1 MNKLRGL
8 VENNSLYK
16 KMSRNKILAKLIN
29 WETITYIFFGVL
41 TTVVS
46 YASYAVANS
55 LFESV
60 GYHGV
65 VSFFV
70 DNGKDYSYQESNVIS
85 WIFSVTFA
93 FVTNKM
99 WVFESR
105 GRSRGENV
113 REFFSF
119 YASRI
124 ASLFIDIG
132 FTYVFVSLFG
142 MGKMVSKII
151 ASVVIVVVNYILSKL
166 FVFKKKPEEQVQS
179 QSSSE
184 SDS

>member
-1 MNKLRGL
+1 MSKIRGF
-8 VENNSLYK
+8 VEGNALYRR
-16 KMSRNKILAKLIN
+16 MARNKILAKLVN

-46 YASYAVANS
+46 YVSYALANAV
-55 LFESV
+55 FESV
-60 GYHGV
+60 GYLGAGALIFNRAGEV
-65 VSFFV
+65 
-70 DNGKDYSYQESNVIS
+70 KDYSYQEANVIS

-93 FVTNKM
+93 FVTNKL

-105 GRSRGENV
+105 GKSGREV
-113 REFFSF
+113 TREFFSF

-124 ASLFIDIG
+124 VSLFIDIG
-132 FTYVFVSLFG
+132 FTYLFVSVLD

-151 ASVVIVVVNYILSKL
+151 ASVFIVVVNYILSKL
-166 FVFKKKPEEQVQS
+166 FVFKKTQS

-184 SDS
+184 SGS